1 MIIECINCSSKF
13 NLNENFLKPD
23 GSKVRCTKCG
33 QIFRAF
39 PIFLDRDEQSLPTD
53 NEMNTKEVNN
63 HKTDTLTTEQR
74 TNHRIKVSVPASCI
88 STDADGNS
96 LDLCIGRITEVS
108 PNGLSIEIFCN
119 TSFEFASISFI
130 ALGDKEIVINGKV
143 VHTKRNALGKNKIE
157 LSLLGTPKE
166 ITDFISQLV
175 RYHHYAISPAHKIQK
190 SDNSQ
195 FLKTVEPQ
203 L

>member
-1 MIIECINCSSKF
+1 MIIECINCSKKF
-13 NLNENFLKPD
+13 NLNENILGPD

-39 PIFLDRDEQSLPTD
+39 PISLGRDKQSLPTD
-53 NEMNTKEVNN
+53 NEMNTQEVNN
-63 HKTDTLTTEQR
+63 YKTDTLTTGQR

-119 TSFEFASISFI
+119 TSFEFASVSFI
-130 ALGDKEIVINGKV
+130 AFGDKEIAINGKV
-143 VHTKRNALGKNKIE
+143 VHLKRDAIGKNKIE

-175 RYHHYAISPAHKIQK
+175 RYHHYTISSAQN
-190 SDNSQ
+190 SENSQ
-195 FLKTVEPQ
+195 HVRTVGPQ